1 MQALT
6 DRPLRLVASLFWFV
20 CAVLL
25 LVRGGGSGWG
35 GLRARFPRVSS
46 STSTVVFWLSQTGK
60 ALDSASLASSG
71 GAGGRRIDVAGG
83 FCGGPG
89 GAGPNRGCWRS
100 SEAARPL
107 GPVRPRVFP
116 GVARL
121 APLAALLV
129 GCVFAGS

>member
-25 LVRGGGSGWG
+25 LVRGRVRGG
-35 GLRARFPRVSS
+35 GLQARFPRVSS

-71 GAGGRRIDVAGG
+71 GAGGRPTDIAGG

-89 GAGPNRGCWRS
+89 RAGPNRGCWRS
-100 SEAARPL
+100 SEAAHPL
-107 GPVRPRVFP
+107 GPERPRVFP
-116 GVARL
+116 GVAGL
-121 APLAALLV
+121 APLAALLTDFM
-129 GCVFAGS
+129 FAGS